1 MEVLTQFSENER
13 AYLLYEQRR
22 DAERLE
28 RTWQRMLAR
37 KDGELER
44 KDGELKRKDG
54 ELKRKDG
61 ELEQERREKE
71 YFRELLRQAGLD
83 PDQQTPPGA
92 ED

>member
-1 MEVLTQFSENER
+1 MEVLPQFSENER

-37 KDGELER
+37 KDGEL
-44 KDGELKRKDG
+44 
-54 ELKRKDG
+54 KRKDG

-71 YFRELLRQAGLD
+71 YFRELLRQAGID